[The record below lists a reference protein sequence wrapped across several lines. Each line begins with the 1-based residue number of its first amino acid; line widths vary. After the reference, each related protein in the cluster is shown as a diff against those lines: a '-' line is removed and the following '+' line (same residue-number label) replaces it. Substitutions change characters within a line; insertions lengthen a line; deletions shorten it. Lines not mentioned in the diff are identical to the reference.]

1 MTNILITGIT
11 GFIGAHLAERLSED
25 KNNNIYGLFRS
36 VKNESTFNAL
46 KLDERKNINLLL
58 GDISNYSNF
67 ENILVQYDI
76 DNVYHLASQAIVK
89 NAAKAPLATYS
100 TNIFGTICLLEAVRN
115 VSSHYN
121 KYLPTFIMSSDK
133 AYGSH
138 NELPYKEDMS
148 FNIDDVY
155 SSSKSCEDIISRTY
169 AKNYNL
175 PIVVGRPCNAYGI
188 DFNWTRL
195 IPTLSKS
202 CIKNE
207 QLILNKGSYGYI
219 REYIYVK
226 DLVRAINLLIENID
240 KTKYNAYNISSGCMI
255 STKDI
260 VEKFLE
266 LSNCEKELK
275 FKEREKTFR
284 EIETQFLDTTKLR
297 TAIKWSPEYSLEE
310 GLKETI
316 EKYKGWFDSQ

>member
-76 DNVYHLASQAIVK
+76 NNVYHLASQAIVK
-89 NAAKAPLATYS
+89 TAAKAPLATYA
-100 TNIFGTICLLEAVRN
+100 TNVFGTICLLEAVRN
-115 VSSHYN
+115 VSLHYN
-121 KYLPTFIMSSDK
+121 KNIPTYAMSSDK
-133 AYGSH
+133 CYGSH
-138 NELPYKEDMS
+138 DTLPYLENMS
-148 FNIDDVY
+148 FNVDDIY
-155 SSSKSCEDIISRTY
+155 SSSKSCEDIIARSY
-169 AKNYNL
+169 AFNYNL
-175 PIVVGRPCNAYGI
+175 PIVVGRPCNAYGL
-188 DFNWTRL
+188 DFNFSRL
-195 IPTLSKS
+195 IPSLAKA
-202 CIKNE
+202 CFNNE
-207 QLILNKGSYGYI
+207 DLILNKGSYGYL

-226 DLVRAINLLIENID
+226 DLVKAINLLIENTD
-240 KTKYNAYNISSGCMI
+240 KTKGEAYNISSGCVH
-255 STKDI
+255 STKDV
-260 VEKFLE
+260 VETFLE
-266 LSNCEKELK
+266 LSNCKKDLK
-275 FKEREKTFR
+275 FREKEKTFK
-284 EIETQFLDTTKLR
+284 EIEEQYLNSSKLHSV
-297 TAIKWSPEYSLEE
+297 IDWEIEYNLKD